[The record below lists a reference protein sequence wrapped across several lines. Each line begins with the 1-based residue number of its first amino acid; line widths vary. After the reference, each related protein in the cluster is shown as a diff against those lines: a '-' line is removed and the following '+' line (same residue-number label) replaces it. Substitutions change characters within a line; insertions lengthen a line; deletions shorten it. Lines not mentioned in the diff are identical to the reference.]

1 MCCIPGKWRCVNGD
15 SRERLMSGGL
25 YCETG
30 GWIMA
35 AQNRWKL
42 SINFLNKKEQVDKT
56 RNEIERFRKLA
67 NDGEEESRKFT
78 WTYGIGKSLSFLCTR
93 KKYRLQ
99 INIRSTISCHSF
111 FALLRAPFDP
121 IPPLKNHRVQH
132 VHDLSSRIFLLN
144 ASSTNRAMVGRA
156 RRRERTKEK
165 KKKYVETKRKPRT
178 TPFNIP
184 SRAFVRRDR
193 RSVNVRPLNPRD

>member
-56 RNEIERFRKLA
+56 RNEIGRFRKSA

-78 WTYGIGKSLSFLCTR
+78 WRYGIGKSLSFLCTR

-99 INIRSTISCHSF
+99 INIRSTISCHSC

-165 KKKYVETKRKPRT
+165 KKEIRRDETKAS
-178 TPFNIP
+178 ND
-184 SRAFVRRDR
+184 AF
-193 RSVNVRPLNPRD
+193 